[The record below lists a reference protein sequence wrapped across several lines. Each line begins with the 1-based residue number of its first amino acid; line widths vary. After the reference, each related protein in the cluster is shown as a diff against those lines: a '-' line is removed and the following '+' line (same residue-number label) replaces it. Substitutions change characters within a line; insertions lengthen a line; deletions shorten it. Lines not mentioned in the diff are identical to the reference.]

1 MTPKEKAI
9 ELYEK
14 MWDVYQHDPVAKEC
28 ALICVDDKIISIN
41 KFKHPTNS
49 NAMNKRVDKEI
60 KILQAVKQELNK
72 L

>member
-1 MTPKEKAI
+1 MAAKEKAI